1 MKEKTEQKH
10 ILELWLK
17 LIRTIAESP
26 MVLDV
31 SEEERL
37 NIFDIDNED
46 GVFGLS
52 EYAVEI
58 FEHLRKA
65 EVSFSSIGESYLQ

>member
-1 MKEKTEQKH
+1 M
-10 ILELWLK
+10 I
-17 LIRTIAESP
+17 
-26 MVLDV
+26 LDV

-37 NIFDIDNED
+37 NIFDIDSE
-46 GVFGLS
+46 GGIFGLS

-65 EVSFSSIGESYLQ
+65 EVTTLKLISNAYKSDCRFTCTTFFYVNLLFCRCNNRNN